1 MVSSSAEQ
9 AASTSLSSL
18 QTRID
23 GLLDGLYSDEEN
35 PLAGKVV
42 SALALLG
49 IYCVTRKAFKY
60 SKSLVKYCLLATPN
74 STSLTL
80 A

>member
-1 MVSSSAEQ
+1 MVSSSAEK
-9 AASTSLSSL
+9 ATSTSLVS
-18 QTRID
+18 
-23 GLLDGLYSDEEN
+23 LLDRLYSDEEN

-49 IYCVTRKAFKY
+49 IVCVTRKAYQY
-60 SKSLVKYCLLATPN
+60 SQSLVKYCLYATP
-74 STSLTL
+74 SITSLTL